1 MTLDD
6 QITEGYHK
14 GIQRIGVIEV
24 ICGSMFSG
32 KTEELMRRIKRA
44 LIAKLNVLVFKPFT
58 DTRYH
63 ETNVVSHDQNSIAA
77 IPVFTANEILDLVED
92 TDVVGIDEA
101 QFLDEGIVEVCQ
113 TLADRGIRV
122 IVSGLDLDF
131 LRRPF
136 GPMPA
141 LISIAD
147 RVNKV
152 HAVCM
157 DCGALAN
164 YSYRL
169 SKSDEV
175 VMLGAKNEYLC
186 LCRHCY
192 LERSKKIRYERED

>member
-157 DCGALAN
+157 DCGAPAN

>member
-14 GIQRIGVIEV
+14 GVQRIGVVEV

-44 LIAKLNVLVFKPFT
+44 LIARLNVLVFKPFT

-63 ETNVVSHDQNSIAA
+63 ETDVVSHDQNSISA
-77 IPVFTANEILDLVED
+77 IPVFTASEILDIVGD
-92 TDVVGIDEA
+92 ADVVGVDEA
-101 QFLDEGIVEVCQ
+101 QFLDEEIVEVCQ
-113 TLADRGIRV
+113 TLADRGVRV

-141 LISIAD
+141 LTSIAD
-147 RVNKV
+147 RVTKV

-157 DCGALAN
+157 DCGAPAN

-169 SKSDEV
+169 TNSDEV

-192 LERSKKIRYERED
+192 LARIGS

>member
-6 QITEGYHK
+6 QITEGYHR
-14 GIQRIGVIEV
+14 GSQRIGVIEV

-63 ETNVVSHDQNSIAA
+63 ETDVVSHDQNSIAA
-77 IPVFTANEILDLVED
+77 IPIFTASEILDIVGNA
-92 TDVVGIDEA
+92 DVVGIDEA

-113 TLADRGIRV
+113 TLADRGVRV

-131 LRRPF
+131 MRRPF
-136 GPMPA
+136 GSIPA
-141 LISIAD
+141 LTSIAD

-152 HAVCM
+152 HAICM
-157 DCGALAN
+157 DCGAPAN

-169 SKSDEV
+169 SESDEV

-186 LCRHCY
+186 LCRNCY
-192 LERSKKIRYERED
+192 LERSKIYER